1 MFTFAVLCGRHKNV
15 IVMFLKLVL
24 EILLTCKMS
33 FIEKSIFQTL
43 HQCRIFILIALC
55 HGYIFHCCTSDSK
68 AFFAPPYFWEFLLIF
83 IHKLLHKCLSEFFNC
98 LCELPVST
106 LLVKGSRFF
115 FFFFVLLLER
125 LPHILLQRIWV
136 LLYYIVTSVLWIN
149 SFQTYFTWSA
159 VCTVIM
165 I

>member
-115 FFFFVLLLER
+115 FFFFLFCYWKDCLTFCSKESGCYCT
-125 LPHILLQRIWV
+125 ILLRV
-136 LLYYIVTSVLWIN
+136 
-149 SFQTYFTWSA
+149 F
-159 VCTVIM
+159 CE
-165 I
+165 